1 MSINFSKII
10 IKFIRSKI
18 SKNIKL
24 NENTKFDD
32 IKEFDSLNF
41 VKLVIFLNK
50 YSIQLDSE
58 ELSKIKK
65 IKDLINASK
74 KNKK

>member
-10 IKFIRSKI
+10 IKSIKSNI

-50 YSIQLDSE
+50 YSIQLNSE
-58 ELSKIKK
+58 ELSRIKK
-65 IKDLINASK
+65 IKDLINACK